1 MVLWKQMR
9 SLELAAALVAETL
22 MEMGV
27 KIFTNPEEIHWPNGN
42 ITKPSSP
49 ASKKKT
55 GKTKQK
61 NKHGVYGQ
69 LVSDLAPKIPKGQ
82 AASDAACS
90 QKDSKGNAP
99 TRGKNKKQ
107 KTTEEQVIAV
117 EHEGLPV
124 QPRNCKLWNLFLKCF
139 FVPHQNCLLNCWFY
153 YVLF

>member
-1 MVLWKQMR
+1 MR

-22 MEMGV
+22 MELGV

-42 ITKPSSP
+42 VTKPSSP

-69 LVSDLAPKIPKGQ
+69 LVADLAPKIPKGQ
-82 AASDAACS
+82 PTKEAACT
-90 QKDSKGNAP
+90 QKESKGNAS
-99 TRGKNKKQ
+99 TRGKTKKQ

-124 QPRNCKLWNLFLKCF
+124 QPCNCKSWKINLI
-139 FVPHQNCLLNCWFY
+139 
-153 YVLF
+153 